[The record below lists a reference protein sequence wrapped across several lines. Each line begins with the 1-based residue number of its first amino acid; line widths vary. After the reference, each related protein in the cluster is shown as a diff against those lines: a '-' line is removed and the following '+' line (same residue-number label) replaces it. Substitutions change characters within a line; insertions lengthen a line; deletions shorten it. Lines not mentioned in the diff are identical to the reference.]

1 MTYHFIGIG
10 GIGMSAVARILLKK
24 GYRVTGS
31 DASASAITDA
41 LAKEG
46 AVVFIGH
53 NEDHVNEG
61 IVVYSSAIKEKNSE
75 YAKAKRLGMPMLHR
89 ADLLDRLAREKLP
102 LLVTGTHGKTTTTA
116 LLASVL
122 MVADCDPSFVVGGTL
137 QGLQINGRKGDG
149 PYFVAEADESDG
161 SFLKTAPFG
170 AIVTNCE
177 NDHLDYWKT
186 PERLDQGFRDFLASV
201 QKHLFWCKDDLR
213 LCSFDPRGYSYGFSN
228 DADLQILDWK
238 QKDAGIVF
246 DVQFKD
252 TRYSEIF
259 IPLFGRH
266 NVLNGAAVFGLSLS
280 LNVDEESIRKAF
292 GAFGGVGRRLE
303 KKGEAHGVICFDDY
317 GHHPTEIQVTLKGLR
332 KFAGERRVVVLFQPH
347 RFTRTRDLWN
357 DFLKSFGCADVVL
370 VMDVYKAGETPIDG
384 ITGEKLASEMNAT
397 LIESGSQVFCIAS
410 PF

>member
-149 PYFVAEADESDG
+149 PY
-161 SFLKTAPFG
+161 L
-170 AIVTNCE
+170 
-177 NDHLDYWKT
+177 
-186 PERLDQGFRDFLASV
+186 
-201 QKHLFWCKDDLR
+201 
-213 LCSFDPRGYSYGFSN
+213 
-228 DADLQILDWK
+228 
-238 QKDAGIVF
+238 
-246 DVQFKD
+246 
-252 TRYSEIF
+252 
-259 IPLFGRH
+259 
-266 NVLNGAAVFGLSLS
+266 
-280 LNVDEESIRKAF
+280 
-292 GAFGGVGRRLE
+292 
-303 KKGEAHGVICFDDY
+303 
-317 GHHPTEIQVTLKGLR
+317 
-332 KFAGERRVVVLFQPH
+332 
-347 RFTRTRDLWN
+347 
-357 DFLKSFGCADVVL
+357 
-370 VMDVYKAGETPIDG
+370 
-384 ITGEKLASEMNAT
+384 
-397 LIESGSQVFCIAS
+397 
-410 PF
+410 